1 MTTNTL
7 FREDW
12 IGHPVGKALRVM
24 IAAGGL
30 ITATLVVLLATLGTS
45 SVWLLVGLGLTLA
58 VVSVRAALQPTFL
71 RMGIVLAAVIAIP
84 IAGLIA

>member
-1 MTTNTL
+1 MTTNTI
-7 FREDW
+7 FRDDW
-12 IGHPVGKALRVM
+12 INHPIGKALRVM

-45 SVWLLVGLGLTLA
+45 SVWLLVALGLTLA
-58 VVSVRAALQPTFL
+58 AVSVRAARQPTFL

-84 IAGLIA
+84 IAGLVA